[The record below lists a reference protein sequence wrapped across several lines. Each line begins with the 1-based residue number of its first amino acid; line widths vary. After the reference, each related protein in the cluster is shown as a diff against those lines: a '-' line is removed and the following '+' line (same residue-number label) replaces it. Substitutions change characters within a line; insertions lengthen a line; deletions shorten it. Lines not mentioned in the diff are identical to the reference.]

1 MSGDR
6 VKSAEAEVQKL
17 LDARII
23 RGVQYP
29 VWVANVV
36 MVPKK
41 NGNMSMCIDFTELNK
56 ACPKDPYPLPRIN
69 VIIDQAAG
77 CDMLSLLDCFSGY
90 HQVWMRRDDEAKTGF
105 MTPFVI
111 FCFIRMP
118 EGLRNAG
125 STFNRMMKLILGN
138 QLGRNAS
145 AYVDDIV
152 IMSEKEKDHIAD
164 LTETF
169 DNMRRNGLKLNPE
182 KCIFGIPIGQLLGCM
197 VYKRGI
203 QANPQKIEALRIMQP
218 PSIRKEVQRLTGR
231 IASLNRFISKAA
243 ERSLPF
249 LKVLRANS
257 AFQWGPE
264 QQQAF
269 DDLKK
274 YLEEAAV
281 MTKPS
286 PKAELLLYI
295 AATDT
300 AVSAVLVEERKEAD
314 ALKQFPIYYVSE
326 ALSGSKLFYSE
337 MEKMAYAVVMAK
349 RKLRHYFQSHN
360 VSVPTTFP
368 LRDMFEN
375 KESTG
380 RMGKWAT
387 ELAEHVINSVARS
400 AIKSQVL
407 AYFVADW
414 TPSTPKG
421 EAIVTEPV
429 WEVQCDGA
437 YCHLGSAAA
446 AVLKSPSGIKLR
458 YALRMK
464 CDNCTNNVAE
474 YEGLL
479 LALRKARAV
488 GARRLVILTDSELV
502 AGHIEKTYKAKK
514 PDMMKY
520 LQVVRSMEKFFIG
533 ITVRSFPRHYN
544 KEADAIAKATALLE
558 PLPPDVFYETTTILS
573 AADEATP
580 PSL

>member
-1 MSGDR
+1 MSADR

-23 RGVQYP
+23 REVHYP

-41 NGNMSMCIDFTELNK
+41 NVNMRMCIDFTELNK
-56 ACPKDPYPLPRIN
+56 ACPKDPYPLPRID

-77 CDMLSLLDCFSGY
+77 CDMLSVLDCFSGY
-90 HQVWMRRDDEAKTGF
+90 HQVWMRKEDEAKTGF
-105 MTPFVI
+105 TTPFGI
-111 FCFIRMP
+111 FCFVRML
-118 EGLRNAG
+118 EGLRNVG

-152 IMSEKEKDHIAD
+152 IMSEKEKYHIAD

-182 KCIFGIPIGQLLGCM
+182 KCIFGIRRGQLLGCM
-197 VYKRGI
+197 VSKRGI
-203 QANPQKIEALRIMQP
+203 QANPQKIEALRRMQP
-218 PSIRKEVQRLTGR
+218 PSSRKKVQRLMGR
-231 IASLNRFISKAA
+231 IASLNHFISKAA
-243 ERSLPF
+243 KRSLPF
-249 LKVLRANS
+249 FKVLRANS
-257 AFQWGPE
+257 AFQWGSE

-274 YLEEAAV
+274 YLEDAAV

-286 PKAELLLYI
+286 PKGELLLYI

-300 AVSAVLVEERKEAD
+300 AVSAVLVEERKEVD
-314 ALKQFPIYYVSE
+314 ALKQFPINYVSE

-337 MEKMAYAVVMAK
+337 MEKMAYVVVMAK

-360 VSVPTTFP
+360 VSVPTAFP

-387 ELAEHVINSVARS
+387 ELAEHVINFVARS

-407 AYFVADW
+407 TDFVADW
-414 TPSTPKG
+414 TPSAPKG

-458 YALRMK
+458 YALRLN
-464 CDNCTNNVAE
+464 CDNRTNNMAE
-474 YEGLL
+474 
-479 LALRKARAV
+479 
-488 GARRLVILTDSELV
+488 
-502 AGHIEKTYKAKK
+502 
-514 PDMMKY
+514 
-520 LQVVRSMEKFFIG
+520 
-533 ITVRSFPRHYN
+533 
-544 KEADAIAKATALLE
+544 
-558 PLPPDVFYETTTILS
+558 
-573 AADEATP
+573 
-580 PSL
+580 

>member
-1 MSGDR
+1 
-6 VKSAEAEVQKL
+6 
-17 LDARII
+17 
-23 RGVQYP
+23 
-29 VWVANVV
+29 

-41 NGNMSMCIDFTELNK
+41 NGNMRMCIDFTELNK
-56 ACPKDPYPLPRIN
+56 ACPKDPYPLPRID
-69 VIIDQAAG
+69 VIIDQVAG
-77 CDMLSLLDCFSGY
+77 CDMLSLLDCFSRY
-90 HQVWMRRDDEAKTGF
+90 HQVWMRREDEAKTRF
-105 MTPFVI
+105 TTPFGI

-125 STFNRMMKLILGN
+125 STFNRMMELILGS

-169 DNMRRNGLKLNPE
+169 DNMRQNDLKLNLE
-182 KCIFGIPIGQLLGCM
+182 KCIFGIRKGQLLGRM
-197 VYKRGI
+197 VSKRGI
-203 QANPQKIEALRIMQP
+203 QENPQKIEALRRMQP
-218 PSIRKEVQRLTGR
+218 PSSRKEVQRLTGR

-249 LKVLRANS
+249 FKVLRMNS
-257 AFQWGPE
+257 AFQWGTE

-269 DDLKK
+269 EDLKK
-274 YLEEAAV
+274 YLEEVAV
-281 MTKPS
+281 ITKQL

-295 AATDT
+295 VATDT

-314 ALKQFPIYYVSE
+314 TLKQFPIYYVSE

-360 VSVPTTFP
+360 VSVPTAFP

-387 ELAEHVINSVARS
+387 ELAEHVINFVARS

-407 AYFVADW
+407 SDFVADW
-414 TPSTPKG
+414 TPSAPKG
-421 EAIVTEPV
+421 EAIVTELV

-446 AVLKSPSGIKLR
+446 AVIKSPSGIKLR
-458 YALRMK
+458 YTLRLN
-464 CDNCTNNVAE
+464 CDNCTNNMAE

-502 AGHIEKTYKAKK
+502 AGHIGKTYKAKK

-520 LQVVRSMEKFFIG
+520 LQAVQSMEKFFIG

-544 KEADAIAKATALLE
+544 KEADAIAKVNSCIKFRLDLQ
-558 PLPPDVFYETTTILS
+558 
-573 AADEATP
+573 ADKSPIVVKRPFFPRVVNPRYRIRGTNV
-580 PSL
+580 

>member
-1 MSGDR
+1 MVQVGLDGCPPLGYR
-6 VKSAEAEVQKL
+6 ARFEHRPEGQTGAAEAAANVKRQSQVYGGRSAEL

-23 RGVQYP
+23 REVQYR

-41 NGNMSMCIDFTELNK
+41 NGNIRMCIDFTELNK
-56 ACPKDPYPLPRIN
+56 ACLKDPYPLPRIDI
-69 VIIDQAAG
+69 IIDQVAV
-77 CDMLSLLDCFSGY
+77 CEMLSLLDCFSGY
-90 HQVWMRRDDEAKTGF
+90 HQVWMRREDEAKTGF
-105 MTPFVI
+105 TTPFGI
-111 FCFIRMP
+111 FCFVRMP
-118 EGLRNAG
+118 EGLCNAG
-125 STFNRMMKLILGN
+125 PTFNRMMKLILGS

-169 DNMRRNGLKLNPE
+169 DNMRWNDLKLNPE
-182 KCIFGIPIGQLLGCM
+182 KCIFGIRKGQLLGCI
-197 VYKRGI
+197 VSKRGI
-203 QANPQKIEALRIMQP
+203 QANPQKIEALKRMQP
-218 PSIRKEVQRLTGR
+218 PSNKKEVQRLTGR

-249 LKVLRANS
+249 FKVLRANS
-257 AFQWGPE
+257 IFQWGAE

-269 DDLKK
+269 EDLKK

-300 AVSAVLVEERKEAD
+300 VVGAVLVEERKEAD
-314 ALKQFPIYYVSE
+314 ALKQFPIYYVSK

-387 ELAEHVINSVARS
+387 ELA
-400 AIKSQVL
+400 
-407 AYFVADW
+407 
-414 TPSTPKG
+414 
-421 EAIVTEPV
+421 
-429 WEVQCDGA
+429 
-437 YCHLGSAAA
+437 
-446 AVLKSPSGIKLR
+446 
-458 YALRMK
+458 
-464 CDNCTNNVAE
+464 
-474 YEGLL
+474 
-479 LALRKARAV
+479 
-488 GARRLVILTDSELV
+488 
-502 AGHIEKTYKAKK
+502 
-514 PDMMKY
+514 
-520 LQVVRSMEKFFIG
+520 
-533 ITVRSFPRHYN
+533 
-544 KEADAIAKATALLE
+544 
-558 PLPPDVFYETTTILS
+558 
-573 AADEATP
+573 
-580 PSL
+580 

>member
-1 MSGDR
+1 
-6 VKSAEAEVQKL
+6 
-17 LDARII
+17 
-23 RGVQYP
+23 
-29 VWVANVV
+29 
-36 MVPKK
+36 
-41 NGNMSMCIDFTELNK
+41 
-56 ACPKDPYPLPRIN
+56 
-69 VIIDQAAG
+69 
-77 CDMLSLLDCFSGY
+77 
-90 HQVWMRRDDEAKTGF
+90 MRREDEAKTGF
-105 MTPFVI
+105 TTPFGV
-111 FCFIRMP
+111 FCFVRIP

-152 IMSEKEKDHIAD
+152 IMSEREKDHIAD

-182 KCIFGIPIGQLLGCM
+182 KCIFGIRRGQLLGCM
-197 VYKRGI
+197 VSKRGI
-203 QANPQKIEALRIMQP
+203 QANPLKIEALRRMQP
-218 PSIRKEVQRLTGR
+218 PSSRKEVQRLTGR
-231 IASLNRFISKAA
+231 IASLNRFISRAA

-249 LKVLRANS
+249 FKVLRANS
-257 AFQWGPE
+257 AFQWGSE

-274 YLEEAAV
+274 YLEDAAV

-295 AATDT
+295 ATTDI
-300 AVSAVLVEERKEAD
+300 AVSAVLVEERKETD

-349 RKLRHYFQSHN
+349 RKFRHYFQSHN
-360 VSVPTTFP
+360 VSVPTAFP

-380 RMGKWAT
+380 RMGKWAK
-387 ELAEHVINSVARS
+387 LAEHVINFVARS

-407 AYFVADW
+407 ADFVADW
-414 TPSTPKG
+414 TPSAPKG
-421 EAIVTEPV
+421 EAIVTEPL

-458 YALRMK
+458 YALRLN
-464 CDNCTNNVAE
+464 CDNCTNNMAE

-488 GARRLVILTDSELV
+488 GERRLVILTDSELV
-502 AGHIEKTYKAKK
+502 AGHIWENLQGKGTRHDEVSAGCSKHGEIFHQYHSAKLSQE
-514 PDMMKY
+514 
-520 LQVVRSMEKFFIG
+520 LQQGS
-533 ITVRSFPRHYN
+533 
-544 KEADAIAKATALLE
+544 
-558 PLPPDVFYETTTILS
+558 
-573 AADEATP
+573 
-580 PSL
+580 